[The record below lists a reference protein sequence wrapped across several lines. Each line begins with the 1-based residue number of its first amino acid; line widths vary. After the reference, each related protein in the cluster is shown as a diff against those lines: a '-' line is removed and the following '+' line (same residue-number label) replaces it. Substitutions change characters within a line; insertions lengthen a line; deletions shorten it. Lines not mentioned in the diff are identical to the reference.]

1 MVYIYILNLLEW
13 VLSFFTIFNH
23 SKTRQGNSVVID
35 LTLDNSIPRLTFVSK
50 NKNLNVADLCCDNF
64 RPLTVKH

>member
-35 LTLDNSIPRLTFVSK
+35 LTLDNSIPRLTFVSQ
-50 NKNLNVADLCCDNF
+50 NENLKVADLCCDNF
-64 RPLTVKH
+64 RLLTVKH